1 MARGPRY
8 RVAYRRR
15 REAKTDYSA
24 RRTLATSDR
33 PRLVVRPSDRNIRI
47 QLVTSTIE
55 GDYVITQAD
64 SKELEEYGW
73 LGGRKNTPAAY
84 LLGLIAGLKAL
95 KEGVGSAILDIGLAR
110 PTKGSRVFAAL
121 KGARDAGIAIPCDS
135 DVLPELSRIEGGKIS
150 EYAQGMDDPMKYE
163 RIFSGYLKRGLRPQ
177 DLPDHFKAVK
187 ARIKESHI
195 G

>member
-1 MARGPRY
+1 M
-8 RVAYRRR
+8 
-15 REAKTDYSA
+15 
-24 RRTLATSDR
+24 
-33 PRLVVRPSDRNIRI
+33 
-47 QLVTSTIE
+47 
-55 GDYVITQAD
+55 
-64 SKELEEYGW
+64 
-73 LGGRKNTPAAY
+73 
-84 LLGLIAGLKAL
+84 GLIAGLKAL